1 MAKEI
6 VEFLKT
12 HGRYVKGD
20 IAGFEPAVIAS
31 WPKGTCMPYDPDRP
45 EPAKREAADLEADA
59 QDLAVRAAELQ
70 AREDELA
77 AREAALMEREAEAI
91 TAPANPVDPAAGG
104 EADKTAGA
112 PPKQG
117 AKA

>member
-31 WPKGTCMPYDPDRP
+31 WPKGTCIPYDPDRP
-45 EPAKREAADLEADA
+45 KPAKREAADLEADA

-91 TAPANPVDPAAGG
+91 TAPEKPVDPAGDG
-104 EADKTAGA
+104 EAEKTAGA

>member
-20 IAGFEPAVIAS
+20 IAGFEPAVIAN
-31 WPKGTCMPYDPDRP
+31 WPKGTCIPYDPDRP
-45 EPAKREAADLEADA
+45 KPAKREAADLEADA

-77 AREAALMEREAEAI
+77 AREAALMEREAEVI
-91 TAPANPVDPAAGG
+91 TAPAKPADPAAGG
-104 EADKTAGA
+104 DTDKTAGA